1 MRRRGGGSSGE
12 TLRDAALVNRA
23 RRARRALWLLGLAA
37 GLVALAIILTSKH
50 AARPESQAIA
60 TLLLGWA
67 FVGSG
72 LIAWTSAQ
80 LRRFA
85 PLMVVEGFAWLAVS
99 LESASASLLYTIGT
113 LVANVPFAMLAHLLL
128 AFPKGRLESP
138 LARATV
144 ALVWVDVTVVQL
156 TWLFFFDPTAGSS
169 TERPANAFLIHASTG
184 AADAIANAAQLVGVL
199 AVVATITLFVG
210 RWRAASPPARRTL
223 GPVIWSGGFAAILL
237 AIALVARVLESGA
250 ADVIYLLALISLLSV
265 PLAFIAGLILAR
277 FARLA
282 VVRLVI
288 ELVQSQAPG
297 RLRDAL
303 ARTLRDPSLTL
314 AYWIPESESYVDS
327 AGRAVALPAP
337 GSGRMV
343 TVVERDGRR
352 IGALVH
358 DASLRDNPELLDAVS
373 AAAGLALE
381 NERLQAE
388 LRARLVELSESEG
401 RLRAL
406 IEAAPLAIVEVGL
419 DGNVTFWNTAAE
431 QLFGWT
437 AEEAVGRPVPFT
449 PDGEDDSFEELREQ
463 LGRGE
468 FYADVEAVRARKD
481 GSPVD
486 VSISAAPIRD
496 ADGRIV
502 RFMAAIVDITE
513 RKRAQEDLGKERD
526 FISAVIDTA
535 ATLVIVTDRA
545 GRFVRFNQ
553 ACERLTGY
561 TFAEVKGRPFWELF
575 IDPEEAERVDAAVG
589 RVWAGD
595 FPSDNENAWILR
607 DGSRRV
613 IAWSNTA
620 LLDDDG
626 NVEFMVSSGLDVTER
641 KRAEAEIRASRARIV
656 EAGDAE
662 RQRLERNLH
671 DGAQQRLVALSLALR
686 MARAQVRS
694 SPEAAEQLLDASAD
708 ELAQALTEL
717 RELAR
722 GIHPAVLTDRG
733 LEAALE
739 TLAARAPAPV
749 EVRVDLGARL
759 PATVEAAAYYVVS
772 EALANVAKYAQASA
786 ISVSVERADGWA
798 LVEVAD
804 DGIGGADPSLGS
816 GLRGLADRVEALDGL
831 LEVESGSGWGT
842 RVRARIPV
850 PE

>member
-1 MRRRGGGSSGE
+1 MPRGSRSPADH
-12 TLRDAALVNRA
+12 L
-23 RRARRALWLLGLAA
+23 RRALWPLALAA
-37 GLVALAIILTSKH
+37 GLGALAITLTSDH
-50 AARPESQAIA
+50 TARPESHAIA

-67 FVGSG
+67 FIASG
-72 LIAWTSAQ
+72 LIAWTSRQ
-80 LRRFA
+80 LARFA

-99 LESASASLLYTIGT
+99 LQDANASIVYTIGV

-128 AFPKGRLESP
+128 AFPEGRLGSP
-138 LARATV
+138 FARATV
-144 ALVWVDVTVVQL
+144 AAVWVDVTVLQL
-156 TWLFFFDPTAGSS
+156 VWLFFFDPTAG
-169 TERPANAFLIHASTG
+169 TCTRCPDNAFMLHGSES
-184 AADAIANAAQLVGVL
+184 AADAISSVAQLVGVV
-199 AVVATITLFVG
+199 AVAATITLFAA

-223 GPVIWSGGFAAILL
+223 GPVIWSGGFAAGLL
-237 AIALVARVLESGA
+237 AVALIARVLSSGA
-250 ADVIYLLALISLLSV
+250 ADVIYLLALIALISV

-314 AYWIPESESYVDS
+314 AYWIPETESYVDS
-327 AGRAVALPAP
+327 GGRPVELPDA
-337 GSGRMV
+337 GSGRTV

-419 DGNVTFWNTAAE
+419 DRNVTFWNVAAE
-431 QLFGWT
+431 TLFGWT
-437 AEEAVGRPVPFT
+437 AEEAVGHPVPFT
-449 PDGEDDSFEELREQ
+449 PEGQDDSFAHLREK

-468 FYADVEAVRARKD
+468 SYADVEAVRKRKD
-481 GSPVD
+481 GSPVA
-486 VSISAAPIRD
+486 VSISAAPIRGV
-496 ADGRIV
+496 DGRIV

-513 RKRAQEDLGKERD
+513 RKRAQEELSKERD

-535 ATLVIVTDRA
+535 ATLVIVTDRE
-545 GRFVRFNQ
+545 GRFIRFNKE
-553 ACERLTGY
+553 CERVTGY
-561 TFAEVKGRPFWELF
+561 TFDEVEGRPYWDIF
-575 IDPEEAERVDAAVG
+575 IDPGEAERIRAAVG
-589 RVWAGD
+589 KVWAGD
-595 FPSDNENAWILR
+595 FPSHNENAWILR

-620 LLDDDG
+620 LLDDEG
-626 NVEFMVSSGLDVTER
+626 NVEYMVSSGLDVTER
-641 KRAEAEIRASRARIV
+641 KRAEVEIRASRARIV

-662 RQRLERNLH
+662 RRRLERNLH

-686 MARAQVRS
+686 MAKGQVRS
-694 SPEAAEQLLDASAD
+694 SPDSAEQLLDASAE
-708 ELAQALTEL
+708 ELAHALTEL

-749 EVRVDLGARL
+749 DVRVELDARL
-759 PATVEAAAYYVVS
+759 PAPVEAAAYYVVS

-786 ISVSVERADGWA
+786 IAVSVERADGYA

-804 DGIGGADPSLGS
+804 DGIGGADASQGS
-816 GLRGLADRVEALDGL
+816 GLRGLADRVEALDGM
-831 LEVESGSGWGT
+831 LEVVSSRGEGT
-842 RVRARIPV
+842 RIRARIPLGG
-850 PE
+850 